1 MPLKYDNSACDIQYL
16 NDAII
21 YLTFFAIISVPFLFI
36 LDLFL
41 VFCLFFFFFLLYD
54 SWEQTVSEVEEREW
68 GGIGTWDARNAM
80 ALYVDA
86 LVHWVIG
93 TDGTVF
99 FWLSPPSIGQTTV

>member
-1 MPLKYDNSACDIQYL
+1 MPLKYDNSACDTYL

-36 LDLFL
+36 LDLLL
-41 VFCLFFFFFLLYD
+41 VFAFFLLYD

-80 ALYVDA
+80 ALYFDA
-86 LVHWVIG
+86 HVHWVIG

-99 FWLSPPSIGQTTV
+99 FLTYFT